1 MKKILIVED
10 DLILAMINK
19 RYMEQLGLTVVAS
32 ARNGLDAI
40 EAAKKH
46 NPDFI
51 LMDIRIDGDLD
62 GIDAMEEIRK
72 FSDAAVIYVTG
83 NSDPATKA
91 RAAKTNMLGFCIKPI
106 FLEDLKELIVQ

>member
-19 RYMEQLGLTVVAS
+19 RYMEQLGLNVVAS

-46 NPDFI
+46 NPDVI

-91 RAAKTNMLGFCIKPI
+91 RAEKTNMLGFCIKPI
-106 FLEDLKELIVQ
+106 FLEDLKELIIQ